1 MLCKNHP
8 DFSVIR
14 ENVCYR
20 RDCTSTRRL
29 FIPVLITTFYLF
41 SLATSAAIYADEIYK
56 NVDADGNV
64 SYTTEAPESEQDT
77 DIQIIKTLPEPSEQ
91 DIAEARQR
99 QQSIEEDLKASQEA
113 IRATNNNS
121 ALSEAS
127 DSGGATI
134 IIQPTPVI
142 LGNPHYYWNGN
153 RYPNRPQP
161 GQLPHRPPSHKPGH
175 RPPAH
180 IRPVPSN

>member
-14 ENVCYR
+14 ETVCYR
-20 RDCTSTRRL
+20 RDCTSTSRL
-29 FIPVLITTFYLF
+29 FLPVFITTFCLF
-41 SLATSAAIYADEIYK
+41 CLSATAAISADQIYK
-56 NVDADGNV
+56 TVDENGNV

-77 DIQIIKTLPEPSEQ
+77 DTQIIKTLPEPSEQ

-134 IIQPTPVI
+134 IIQPNPVI
-142 LGNPHYYWNGN
+142 LGNPHYYRNGN

-161 GQLPHRPPSHKPGH
+161 GHLPHRPPSHKPGH

-180 IRPVPSN
+180 IRPVPFN